1 MWLFTKYGFFSVVC
15 ARRGKGASVK
25 LDQKLLMVRARDR
38 DHIEGLQRRFN
49 RELGSY
55 KITESTRNDYRFRI
69 FVPRKVWLGVARALA
84 ADIDYGN
91 FKDEARKTQ
100 GKAGDDYLDVLHTIW
115 SVAYRAQSKKYGPG
129 IYDKPK
135 PGEETGE
142 LPFQDEPSEE
152 DPDLHED
159 DVPIMPTDLDEALLV
174 TDGDA
179 DGAVVGIVLY
189 PEEYDDSSDAY
200 SHAIQDGKLQL
211 VGHPVFERKVY
222 RDVAHMDCPIF
233 DPYGVMTL

>member
-15 ARRGKGASVK
+15 ARRGKGESVK

-38 DHIEGLQRRFN
+38 DHIEGLKRRFS

-55 KITESTRNDYRFRI
+55 GIKESPSNDYRFRI

-91 FKDEARKTQ
+91 FKSEAARTQ
-100 GKAGDDYLDVLHTIW
+100 GKAGDDYIDVLHTVW

-142 LPFQDEPSEE
+142 LPFQDDISEE

-159 DVPIMPTDLDEALLV
+159 DVPIMPDDHDTALLV
-174 TDGDA
+174 TDGD

-189 PEEYDDSSDAY
+189 PEEYDDASAAY
-200 SHAIQDGKLQL
+200 AHAIQEGKLQL
-211 VGHPVFERKVY
+211 VGRPLFEAKEY